1 MLRRRGPQLSA
12 TDVRARLR
20 DECCRRGGQRA
31 WARVHDV
38 ADTYVSGVISGRL
51 EPGPKILRALGLA
64 RDHAT
69 YSEIWEPPYAEK

>member
-1 MLRRRGPQLSA
+1 VLRRRGPQLSA

-64 RDHAT
+64 RDPAT